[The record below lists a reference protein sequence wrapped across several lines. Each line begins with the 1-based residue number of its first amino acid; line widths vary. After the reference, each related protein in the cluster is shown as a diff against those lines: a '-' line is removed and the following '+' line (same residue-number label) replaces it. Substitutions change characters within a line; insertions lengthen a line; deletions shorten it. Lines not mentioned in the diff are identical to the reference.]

1 MYNEVLYN
9 SPNVANKIKECAKS
23 KGIPLKSLLN
33 NCNLGSNTFSHM
45 LHGKSIAFDSLARIA
60 DQLDCSVDYL
70 LGRGQG
76 AVTDDE
82 LQLLIYYRNLNDIGR
97 KTALDTITGLANI
110 DIYKNIIEESEI
122 KKIAA
127 RGGGIEERPLSDGER
142 VALEKRTLAG
152 DI

>member
-1 MYNEVLYN
+1 MYNSQEIANRIKLTAKLKGYSVSSVLSECGLGKN
-9 SPNVANKIKECAKS
+9 TIAKIGQGTDILTLNFAK
-23 KGIPLKSLLN
+23 
-33 NCNLGSNTFSHM
+33 
-45 LHGKSIAFDSLARIA
+45 IA

-97 KTALDTITGLANI
+97 KTALDTIAGLANI

-142 VALEKRTLAG
+142 VALEKRTLAE

>member
-1 MYNEVLYN
+1 MYNSQEIANRIKLTAKLKGYSVSSVLSECELGKN
-9 SPNVANKIKECAKS
+9 TIAKIGQGTDILTLNFAK
-23 KGIPLKSLLN
+23 
-33 NCNLGSNTFSHM
+33 
-45 LHGKSIAFDSLARIA
+45 IA

-97 KTALDTITGLANI
+97 KTALDTIAGLANI

-142 VALEKRTLAG
+142 VALEKRTLAE